1 MSGHSN
7 KRRDFDRRTQQA
19 SAPYNF
25 IPLNNTVITVNMEDL
40 PTLDKF
46 HQEKFNG
53 YIELQLETK
62 TPLFVKGVD
71 SNFFSINDIPKIPG
85 SSIRGMIRT
94 LIEIVTY
101 GKFHFCD
108 DNTLYYRWIAER
120 SYLRRYYRDKIS
132 DVKAGYLIYEN
143 NQFIIFPAEK
153 KKGKSFSQI
162 EIEIAPF
169 TYKQQSDGRWIISSG
184 LMPNKK
190 RVWLINKPNKDIR
203 LKISNNDINLYKNDK
218 NRRIPIDLL
227 ESAKKGYLV
236 RKEGEQ
242 IIIDRNIQFKYGVP
256 IFYIQ
261 YKDHNDNE
269 RISFG
274 HTRYFRI
281 PYKYSIKDHIIPKKL
296 IDENIIDFS
305 EAIFG
310 KENIMASRV
319 FFEDAS
325 LIGEINNIFYKETSP
340 RILASP
346 KPTCFQHY
354 LEQKNR
360 LSELKHWDS
369 KNIKIRGHKIFW
381 HRKTPERGPN
391 GWSEGRIIRDTQHIT
406 FKPIKSGVK
415 FKAKI
420 RFENLSDIELGALL
434 FVLNLPNE
442 CYHKIGMG
450 KPLGLGSIQI
460 ISRLFLINRIER
472 YNSLFEED
480 KWNTGIYE
488 ERDINKFI
496 SSFENFIINQL
507 TEEESSQSNRL
518 WDTPRLK
525 LLRKMLNWQNVKQI
539 HWLEKTRYMDLE
551 EFRARRILPKPDKV

>member
-1 MSGHSN
+1 
-7 KRRDFDRRTQQA
+7 
-19 SAPYNF
+19 
-25 IPLNNTVITVNMEDL
+25 
-40 PTLDKF
+40 
-46 HQEKFNG
+46 
-53 YIELQLETK
+53 
-62 TPLFVKGVD
+62 
-71 SNFFSINDIPKIPG
+71 
-85 SSIRGMIRT
+85 
-94 LIEIVTY
+94 
-101 GKFHFCD
+101 
-108 DNTLYYRWIAER
+108 
-120 SYLRRYYRDKIS
+120 
-132 DVKAGYLIYEN
+132 
-143 NQFIIFPAEK
+143 
-153 KKGKSFSQI
+153 
-162 EIEIAPF
+162 
-169 TYKQQSDGRWIISSG
+169 
-184 LMPNKK
+184 
-190 RVWLINKPNKDIR
+190 
-203 LKISNNDINLYKNDK
+203 NLYKNDK

-406 FKPIKSGVK
+406 FKPIKW
-415 FKAKI
+415 
-420 RFENLSDIELGALL
+420 
-434 FVLNLPNE
+434 
-442 CYHKIGMG
+442 C
-450 KPLGLGSIQI
+450 
-460 ISRLFLINRIER
+460 
-472 YNSLFEED
+472 
-480 KWNTGIYE
+480 
-488 ERDINKFI
+488 
-496 SSFENFIINQL
+496 
-507 TEEESSQSNRL
+507 
-518 WDTPRLK
+518 
-525 LLRKMLNWQNVKQI
+525 
-539 HWLEKTRYMDLE
+539 
-551 EFRARRILPKPDKV
+551 